1 MSRLFYYVL
10 PRLFTSGR
18 GAPKRTRNEF
28 CCGAVILSPYICV
41 EGTKF
46 STMPLP
52 YCVYVLFS
60 QKDHLLY
67 VGYTSNLE
75 KRLEY
80 HQQGKTKSTANRGPL
95 ILIFCEFY
103 LFKQDALKR
112 ESYFK
117 KTAGK
122 KALRLMLASTF
133 RQLRYKENP
142 AIVSLPKENSG
153 SERSERGP
161 NE

>member
-1 MSRLFYYVL
+1 M
-10 PRLFTSGR
+10 
-18 GAPKRTRNEF
+18 
-28 CCGAVILSPYICV
+28 
-41 EGTKF
+41 
-46 STMPLP
+46 P
-52 YCVYVLFS
+52 YCVYILFS
-60 QKDHLLY
+60 RKDHLLY
-67 VGYTSNLE
+67 VGYSSNLV

-103 LFKQDALKR
+103 LFKQDALRR

-133 RQLRYKENP
+133 AQLNYKGNP
-142 AIVSLPKENSG
+142 CIVNLTME
-153 SERSERGP
+153 E
-161 NE
+161 